1 MKMKKVALAITLASM
16 GASAQA
22 QTGTLEEV
30 IVTATKRAESL
41 QDVPVMVAAFS
52 AQAIQEAGI
61 QDAADVAILTPSLNI
76 VTNTNPFSA
85 RMTIRGIGT
94 SQTDIALEPS
104 VGLFVDGVYLGRSG
118 LGMSELTDIERIEVL
133 MGPQG
138 TLYGKNTNAGAISV
152 ITKKP
157 NLEETEGYV
166 EATVGDYDM
175 GRITGSVAGPIS
187 DTVAYRLAGN
197 ASQRDGYY
205 DNAGGDNL
213 SDADDWN
220 LQGKLLWE
228 PTDTLSMLFSASHVD
243 QDTSC
248 CGADST
254 QADIVNDAL
263 ADRGLPTD
271 KNDPY
276 DYDIAVDLDS
286 QFDLESDL
294 VYLIVDYDM
303 DWASIKSIT
312 SWNDYDYTVTT
323 DVDRSQLDIFRLF
336 NDKYSGDSV
345 SQELRLTSNSGGD
358 IDYQLGLFYMDQTSK
373 RGDGSPFVQI
383 GEDFLEIAS
392 QQPDLPLPAPAD
404 FLAAAGDYL
413 VADNKLNTETYAI
426 FGQATWHIQD
436 VWHLPGGLR
445 FTDEQKDASLFT
457 KTFSTAPSAE
467 AIGRSLLDSV
477 GTPIDADLDRSSDN
491 VDWLIRL
498 SRDFGDNSM
507 AFASASTASKSGGFN
522 TVSGSV
528 DDREFDDEGTSSYEL
543 GIKSSWLEDTLR
555 VNASAFYTVVDD
567 YQFQQQLPTGAGTF
581 VSNDAQVEV
590 SGLDLQF
597 ESAPLPFLRLS
608 GGLLYMDKYEIT
620 DGPNKGDDLAY
631 TAKYSGNLAATVMF
645 PLADGGVYWRTDYS
659 YMGDHDNGQT
669 EDDRTVVNSRLGWR
683 NDNWDLAAWGK
694 NLTDDEYAYL
704 TAATFVF
711 SGMDA
716 FFLAPPRT
724 YGVTARYMF

>member
-61 QDAADVAILTPSLNI
+61 QDATDVAILTPSLNI

-312 SWNDYDYTVTT
+312 SWNDYDYT
-323 DVDRSQLDIFRLF
+323 
-336 NDKYSGDSV
+336 
-345 SQELRLTSNSGGD
+345 
-358 IDYQLGLFYMDQTSK
+358 
-373 RGDGSPFVQI
+373 
-383 GEDFLEIAS
+383 
-392 QQPDLPLPAPAD
+392 
-404 FLAAAGDYL
+404 
-413 VADNKLNTETYAI
+413 
-426 FGQATWHIQD
+426 H
-436 VWHLPGGLR
+436 
-445 FTDEQKDASLFT
+445 
-457 KTFSTAPSAE
+457 
-467 AIGRSLLDSV
+467 
-477 GTPIDADLDRSSDN
+477 
-491 VDWLIRL
+491 
-498 SRDFGDNSM
+498 
-507 AFASASTASKSGGFN
+507 
-522 TVSGSV
+522 
-528 DDREFDDEGTSSYEL
+528 
-543 GIKSSWLEDTLR
+543 
-555 VNASAFYTVVDD
+555 
-567 YQFQQQLPTGAGTF
+567 
-581 VSNDAQVEV
+581 
-590 SGLDLQF
+590 
-597 ESAPLPFLRLS
+597 
-608 GGLLYMDKYEIT
+608 
-620 DGPNKGDDLAY
+620 
-631 TAKYSGNLAATVMF
+631 
-645 PLADGGVYWRTDYS
+645 
-659 YMGDHDNGQT
+659 
-669 EDDRTVVNSRLGWR
+669 
-683 NDNWDLAAWGK
+683 
-694 NLTDDEYAYL
+694 
-704 TAATFVF
+704 
-711 SGMDA
+711 
-716 FFLAPPRT
+716 
-724 YGVTARYMF
+724 